1 MQFTNHFQVS
11 LPPEEAWPLLMDLPA
26 VVPCMPGA
34 EIVERIDDRRFKG
47 KVSVRLGPVGL
58 VFLCDANFTEIDD
71 ERRRAIVQAEGAD
84 AKGRGTAQASIQFHC
99 QPSAVGSEIVI
110 TTDLT
115 LAGAVAQYGR
125 GAGLIQNVANQIVA
139 QFARN
144 LEARIKQIKEHEKV
158 YGVSGAARQGE
169 AAPVSGLAG
178 PAVGELA
185 SRAIPT
191 EPAYGQGY
199 RDGFGAGFNA
209 GHAAGLA
216 AAAAL
221 QRSGIPP
228 AGAPGTLPPIAPA
241 KPIGGI
247 SLIFSSLWAT
257 VRGWFG
263 GRTH

>member
-1 MQFTNHFQVS
+1 MQFTNRFEVS
-11 LPPEEAWPLLMDLPA
+11 LPPEQAWPLLMDLQA

-58 VFLCDANFTEIDD
+58 IFLCDAAFTDIDD
-71 ERRRAIVQAEGAD
+71 VRHRATVEAQGAD
-84 AKGRGTAQASIQFHC
+84 AKGRGTAQATIQFHC
-99 QPSAVGSEIVI
+99 QPSAAGSEVVI

-115 LAGAVAQYGR
+115 LSGAVAQYGR

-144 LEARIKQIKEHEKV
+144 LEARIGQLKAHEALHGSAV
-158 YGVSGAARQGE
+158 PSSMSESATPHRAQVLE
-169 AAPVSGLAG
+169 
-178 PAVGELA
+178 AVGHDGTQPRA
-185 SRAIPT
+185 SL
-191 EPAYGQGY
+191 PAYAEGY
-199 RDGFGAGFNA
+199 RDGFGAGFSA

-221 QRSGIPP
+221 QRSGRPI
-228 AGAPGTLPPIAPA
+228 GVPGELPPMAPA

-257 VRGWFG
+257 VRGWFR
-263 GRTH
+263 GRPD

>member
-11 LPPEEAWPLLMDLPA
+11 LPPEQAWPLLMDLPA
-26 VVPCMPGA
+26 IVPCMPGA

-71 ERRRAIVQAEGAD
+71 ERRRALVQAEGTD

-99 QPSAVGSEIVI
+99 QPSAAGSEIVI
-110 TTDLT
+110 TTDLA

-158 YGVSGAARQGE
+158 HGVASDPRQEE
-169 AAPVSGLAG
+169 AAPASGVTG
-178 PAVGELA
+178 PVVGETTSRLA
-185 SRAIPT
+185 AT
-191 EPAYGQGY
+191 EPAYAQGY
-199 RDGFGAGFNA
+199 RDGFGAGFSA

-221 QRSGIPP
+221 QRSGLSP
-228 AGAPGTLPPIAPA
+228 AGAPGTLPLVVPA

-257 VRGWFG
+257 IRGWFG
-263 GRTH
+263 GHKH